1 MQRKWGYNTYV
12 LDPNSLPATEKD
24 FLIGD
29 LDDFETINIDDLEI
43 LLNILDDAYR
53 NDIAIVL
60 TMFELPGH
68 RYGNPNEVE
77 TDTRLWEEEKYW
89 IQSFNFWKE
98 LAAAVKDH
106 PAIVAYNPINEPV
119 AAYAYG
125 FDEPNGKFKRWL
137 DKIEGT
143 AAGFKFV

>member
-1 MQRKWGYNTYV
+1 MILK
-12 LDPNSLPATEKD
+12 
-24 FLIGD
+24 
-29 LDDFETINIDDLEI
+29 TINIDDLEI

-106 PAIVAYNPINEPV
+106 PAIVAYNS
-119 AAYAYG
+119 
-125 FDEPNGKFKRWL
+125 
-137 DKIEGT
+137 DKSNLLLLMHMVSMNLMENLKDGWI
-143 AAGFKFV
+143 K